1 MILSSAYSSTVGMY
15 ARSVSGTKTSIAL
28 NGSSDSEL
36 SNHKPDWL
44 HDLRF
49 LPPIYHRVITA
60 TTTSY
65 GLDSRLICQIFSS
78 SGLSDKTLQHIW
90 TMVNHSHPGWLTPS
104 ELVLA
109 LALIGV
115 AQREQF
121 DLRKPEDLIL
131 SHLTVNYLNG
141 FTTPPVP
148 RISVPIAPPIT
159 SNGPVITTQV
169 SFTPPPISIPK
180 TTSTNCSN
188 GFPAH
193 PDDDWA
199 DFTSFEKVTADA
211 PKLADASRILGNGI
225 CPDLIEHCTHLQKN
239 SAVSIPFS
247 MDDDFGDFQT
257 SIGTSL
263 AAGPV
268 PIPQNTNKL
277 LSAENNISLI
287 DNRFEVTRPNYNL
300 SSDFQTYETPKQ
312 TIQYEWSR
320 CLTQCL
326 QVLNASLDSL
336 SVLSSKSERDEFSST
351 PEGHEFFLDLFEVY
365 RIAQRV
371 AESAS
376 RYGLWTPELRSQASQ
391 LRASFQNHAQWIT
404 PTELKG
410 RFDILVQA
418 SLLDGCTILP
428 VRTNSSSYCGVC
440 LDTFCP
446 DSACTEADNVIP
458 WAGRQYHA
466 SCANFWINR
475 VQLSLPALVLP

>member
-1 MILSSAYSSTVGMY
+1 MC
-15 ARSVSGTKTSIAL
+15 ARSVSGTKTSIVL
-28 NGSSDSEL
+28 NGSSSYSSDSEL

-44 HDLRF
+44 RDLRF
-49 LPPIYHRVITA
+49 LPPIYHRVIVA

-78 SGLSDKTLQHIW
+78 SGLSDKTLRHIW
-90 TMVNHSHPGWLTPS
+90 TIVNHSHPGWLTPS

-131 SHLTVNYLNG
+131 PHLTVNYLNG

-148 RISVPIAPPIT
+148 RISVPIVSPIT
-159 SNGPVITTQV
+159 SNGPMITTQL
-169 SFTPPPISIPK
+169 SFTPPPIPVPK
-180 TTSTNCSN
+180 TSATNCFN
-188 GFPAH
+188 GLPAH

-199 DFTSFEKVTADA
+199 DFTSFEKMTADA
-211 PKLADASRILGNGI
+211 PKLADTSRILGNGI
-225 CPDLIEHCTHLQKN
+225 CPDFMEHCTHLQKH
-239 SAVSIPFS
+239 SAVGSPFTV
-247 MDDDFGDFQT
+247 DDDFGDFQT
-257 SIGTSL
+257 SIGTSHTADPGL
-263 AAGPV
+263 
-268 PIPQNTNKL
+268 PQNPKL
-277 LSAENNISLI
+277 LSSENNISLI
-287 DNRFEVTRPNYNL
+287 DNQSEVTRPNYNL
-300 SSDFQTYETPKQ
+300 SSDFQSYETPKQ

-336 SVLSSKSERDEFSST
+336 SVLSSQSERDEFSST

-371 AESAS
+371 TESAS

-391 LRASFQNHAQWIT
+391 LRMSFQNHAQWVT
-404 PTELKG
+404 PTDLKS

-428 VRTNSSSYCGVC
+428 VRTNSSYCGVC

-446 DSACTEADNVIP
+446 DSASTEADNVIP

-475 VQLSLPALVLP
+475 IQLSLPALVLP